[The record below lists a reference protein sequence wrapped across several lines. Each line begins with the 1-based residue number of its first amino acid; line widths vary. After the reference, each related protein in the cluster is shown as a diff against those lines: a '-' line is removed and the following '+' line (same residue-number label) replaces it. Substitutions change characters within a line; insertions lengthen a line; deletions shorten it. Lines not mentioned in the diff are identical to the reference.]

1 MQPLEEVSARIVVL
15 RSRKLILDADLAELY
30 GVQTR
35 VLLQAVRRNAGRY
48 PSDFLIVLANQE
60 VAALRSQ
67 SVISKRTGRG
77 GRRYAPF
84 AFTEHGA
91 IMAATVNAK
100 GEIVKRLDQLE
111 RKVGTHDRAIL
122 EILQALRQLTQP
134 PEVPKRRRIG
144 FVHD

>member
-15 RSRKLILDADLAELY
+15 RGRKLILDADLAELY

-48 PSDFLIVLANQE
+48 PSDFLFVLTNQE

-134 PEVPKRRRIG
+134 PEAPKRRRIG
-144 FVHD
+144 FVQD